1 MAIKNL
7 VTEIQDVRIFKSERD
22 KELACAFIQGA
33 VYAWIGANRDKHF
46 AVRDLFGG
54 ANAFVWQNTPLDPLW
69 RNYLD
74 AGKTSDEAFDLAAKA
89 AGKLLKI
96 VLHNDKREFLAHDG
110 YVNSYSWVAEE

>member
-1 MAIKNL
+1 MTIKNL
-7 VTEIQDVRIFKSERD
+7 DTSIQDVRIFKSQQD

-33 VYAWIGANRDKHF
+33 VYAWIGANSDKSF

-69 RNYLD
+69 RNYYEE
-74 AGKTSDEAFDLAAKA
+74 GKTPDEAFELAAKA

-96 VLHNDKREFLAHDG
+96 VLDKDERKFLVLVG
-110 YVNSYSWVAEE
+110 YVNSYSWVIEE